1 MPQSIAEARR
11 VKVVKLT
18 QPTRYHYRLDL
29 EARVIAER
37 SVPGQFVMVRPL
49 PDATDPLLGR
59 PLAVLDTDAK
69 AGTFALLFMVTG
81 RGTDILSK
89 VKAGDEVFVN
99 GPLGKGF
106 DFSEFGEIAAV
117 GGGTGV
123 APLYFLAK
131 EARNAGKKVHLVLGA
146 RSAELL
152 PRLLTLQPEETLHCA
167 TDDGSFGFKGTAV
180 DAFRQR
186 VEDHV
191 LSMGKGTG
199 IFTAGPIPMMKALA
213 AMAKKMKAPLQAS
226 LESRMGCGIG
236 VCRGC
241 VIPALTPHPLYGFK
255 QRAVCYDGPVF
266 DAAEIDWDSL

>member
-1 MPQSIAEARR
+1 MSNSMAEARR
-11 VKVVKLT
+11 VKVVRLT
-18 QPTRYHYRLDL
+18 RPTRYHYRLDL
-29 EARVIAER
+29 EAPVIAER
-37 SVPGQFVMVRPL
+37 AVPGQFVMVRPL
-49 PDATDPLLGR
+49 PDTTDPLLGR
-59 PLAVLDTDAK
+59 PLAVLDTDVK
-69 AGTFALLFMVTG
+69 AGTFALLFMISG
-81 RGTDILSK
+81 RGTSILTK
-89 VKAGDEVFVN
+89 VKPGDEVYVN

-106 DFSEFGEIAAV
+106 SHDRFDEIAAV

-123 APLYFLAK
+123 APLYFLVK
-131 EARNAGKKVHLVLGA
+131 EAKAAGKKVHLVLGA

-152 PRLLTLQPEETLHCA
+152 PRLEILQPSETLHCA

-180 DAFRQR
+180 DAFRQC

-191 LSMGKGTG
+191 LAMGRGTG
-199 IFTAGPIPMMKALA
+199 VFTAGPIPMMKALA